1 MLADVR
7 WVSSLVCLSV
17 AVVACTSEAGADG
30 DPTQPRGDD
39 VILAPTD
46 PEAPKAGDHGASAEG
61 DAGAAPVKAAWEPA
75 SVHALANLGDSISQA
90 FDADDSRPIDVGTL
104 KSNPELIFHDNP
116 ALSWIQGTDTRI
128 GSVRAH
134 FASLD
139 ANLVMTPFSRSGSEL
154 VRDLENQAKQIG
166 KRGARPDLVYVLLG
180 GNDICNRDKSTT
192 GDPTAN
198 LYPVS
203 QWREAAVKGLTALVE
218 NLPEGAT
225 VRFLSMPRVDL
236 LFETLATTRVPIRLE
251 TPIGPVTAST
261 TCKDLWSITAKEAAG
276 ICKIV
281 TTELDAGKRK
291 QIGKR
296 VDEYNAALAEEVRR
310 FDTDAT
316 LNSKHIHFQSEW
328 HGSIDEGNALN
339 SSIGTYKFTPAEV
352 SRLDCFHP
360 SVEGQKHIAAHVLT
374 KANWNP

>member
-1 MLADVR
+1 MLAR
-7 WVSSLVCLSV
+7 CAAALVCLSL
-17 AVVACTSEAGADG
+17 AAVACTNAAGSDEESS
-30 DPTQPRGDD
+30 TPRGDD
-39 VILAPTD
+39 VVLAPEPTD
-46 PEAPKAGDHGASAEG
+46 PPRTEEEGGTKDGGAPSER
-61 DAGAAPVKAAWEPA
+61 APWEPA

-104 KSNPELIFHDNP
+104 KRDPELIFHDNP
-116 ALSWIQGTDTRI
+116 ALSWIQGTDARI

-134 FASLD
+134 FAALD
-139 ANLVMTPFSRSGSEL
+139 PDLVMTPFSRSGSEL

-166 KRGARPDLVYVLLG
+166 KTGAKPDLVYVLLG

-192 GDPTAN
+192 ADPTAT

-203 QWREAAVKGLTALVE
+203 QWHDAAVKGLTALAE

-236 LFETLATTRVPIRLE
+236 LFETLSTTRVPIRWDS
-251 TPIGPVTAST
+251 PIGPISGST
-261 TCKDLWSITAKEAAG
+261 TCKDLWSLTAQEANG

-281 TTELDAGKRK
+281 TTELDANKRK

-296 VDEYNAALAEEVRR
+296 VDEYNASLAEEVRR
-310 FDTDAT
+310 FDTDAA
-316 LNSKHIHFQSEW
+316 LNPKRIHFQSDW
-328 HGSIDEGNALN
+328 HGSIDEGNEIN
-339 SSIGTYKFTPAEV
+339 SSIGTYKFSPNEV

-360 SVEGQKHIAAHVLT
+360 SVLGQQHIAEHALT
-374 KANWNP
+374 KAKWNP